1 MTKKD
6 ERQFTRRE
14 EQIMDILFQ
23 RGEASVSDLIELLPE
38 APTAGAVRRM
48 LNLLYAKGAVKYR
61 HDGAKKVY
69 RSTVKKTRAGSKALA
84 HVVETFFGGSAANA
98 MAALFQSEK
107 LGLTENEKET
117 LSNLIEK
124 AKKRG
129 R

>member
-1 MTKKD
+1 MSNRNEKH
-6 ERQFTRRE
+6 FTRRE

-23 RGEASVSDLIELLPE
+23 RGEASVSDLMELLPE

-69 RSTVKKTRAGSKALA
+69 RAAVRKMRAGTKALS

-98 MAALFQSEK
+98 MAALFQNETLK
-107 LGLTENEKET
+107 LTESEKET
-117 LSNLIEK
+117 LSDLIEK
-124 AKKRG
+124 AKERG